1 MADLELITPSDE
13 QRKARKGRSIALGI
27 MLVVIVFI
35 FYGITLFRMGGGQ
48 F

>member
-1 MADLELITPSDE
+1 MADLELVTPSEE
-13 QRKARKGRSIALGI
+13 QKKARRDRSLALGI
-27 MLVVIVFI
+27 ALLVIVFV

>member
-1 MADLELITPSDE
+1 MADLELITPSE
-13 QRKARKGRSIALGI
+13 AQRKARKGRSVALGI
-27 MLVVIVFI
+27 ALVAIVFI